1 MNIKENKGYTGTLVS
16 LVLAFICISGYV
28 SAQSRAFIT
37 DGIFYSRKA
46 DLASGRVPLNGNWAF
61 HSSRLLK
68 PSEINNFRAASML
81 VPSLW
86 NEHQNLGSVGYGT
99 YVLKMLLPRS
109 EKWGLE
115 IPQLYN
121 SYALYI
127 NDSLA
132 ASNGMPSES
141 KELAE
146 LQWKPQYVTFEA
158 STDTTTIV
166 LQLSNFHHAKGG
178 IREPIYLGKASVIES
193 HFKKGM
199 YSVAVEVVVL
209 SLLAFFFLYLF
220 FRCGKQRITL
230 YFALVCLAWAT
241 REMFSD
247 LYPVNSLFP
256 GINWFFLVK
265 TEYISLCAIMG
276 FGLLFIN
283 RLFVEVSSNIFKYL
297 TTFITAVYAIF
308 IMLTPVI
315 VFSRWLPL
323 YLITAVAILLYAGIT
338 IVRAMLAEK
347 NGAWFLVSGLLLSL
361 LAMGYDLL
369 AYSGMFSNYAM
380 VRSLLYILIYL
391 CCAIGLLQHLTIIKS
406 SEASSNTLRYQD
418 LYGN

>member
-1 MNIKENKGYTGTLVS
+1 MNIKENKRYTGALLA
-16 LVLAFICISGYV
+16 LVLALICINGYV

-37 DGIFYSRKA
+37 EGIFHSRKA
-46 DLASGRVPLNGNWAF
+46 DLSSGRVALNGNWAF
-61 HSSRLLK
+61 YSSRLLK
-68 PSEINNFRAASML
+68 PSEIKDFRPTSLL

-86 NEHQNLGSVGYGT
+86 EEHQNLGSIGYGT
-99 YVLKMLLPRS
+99 YVLKMLLPRA
-109 EKWGLE
+109 EKWALE

-127 NDSLA
+127 NDTLA
-132 ASNGMPSES
+132 ASNGRPSET
-141 KELAE
+141 KELAQ
-146 LQWKPQYVTFEA
+146 LQWKPQYVTFK
-158 STDTTTIV
+158 SSSDTTTIV

-178 IREPIYLGKASVIES
+178 IREPIYLGKSPVIEN
-193 HFKKGM
+193 HFRKAM
-199 YSVAVEVVVL
+199 YSVAVEVAVL
-209 SLLAFFFLYLF
+209 CLLGFFFLYLF
-220 FRCGKQRITL
+220 FKRGKQRITL
-230 YFALVCLAWAT
+230 YFALLCFAWAT

-247 LYPVNSLFP
+247 LYPVSSIFP

-265 TEYISLCAIMG
+265 TEYISLCAIMA
-276 FGLLFIN
+276 FGILFIN
-283 RLFVEVSSNIFKYL
+283 RLFIEMSSNVFKYL
-297 TTFITAVYAIF
+297 ATFITAVYVVF
-308 IMLTPVI
+308 IVLTPVI

-369 AYSGMFSNYAM
+369 AYSGMFSNYIM
-380 VRSLLYILIYL
+380 VGSLLYILTYL
-391 CCAIGLLQHLTIIKS
+391 CCAIGLLQHLTIIRS
-406 SEASSNTLRYQD
+406 SESSSNTLRYQD